1 MNYSLK
7 PIIDEK
13 FWIVESNGQKY
24 GTLRV
29 VDDKLFELASNGKV
43 NTLDKS
49 SLLSSWGIDV
59 ENCKSNNTENIITT
73 RTTDFKHV
81 GELHG
86 FPCASE
92 PFNSIYD
99 VKRKLPMYTKTEK
112 SSSFHC
118 AGYYVVK
125 FDYGWTRAF
134 CPKAITLQ
142 KYEYQGPFKSKE
154 DMLTIL
160 RRESKRNNEYST

>member
-24 GTLRV
+24 GTLRAL
-29 VDDKLFELASNGKV
+29 DSKLFELTSNGKI

-49 SLLSSWGIDV
+49 GLLDTWGIDV
-59 ENCKSNNTENIITT
+59 ENCKSNDIETSIIARNTEY
-73 RTTDFKHV
+73 KHV

-99 VKRKLPMYTKTEK
+99 VKKKLPMYTKSEK
-112 SSSFHC
+112 SGSFHC
-118 AGYYVVK
+118 SGYYVIK
-125 FDYGWTRAF
+125 YENGWTRAF
-134 CPKAITLQ
+134 CPKIVTLN
-142 KYEYQGPFKSKE
+142 KYEWHGPYKTKE
-154 DMLTIL
+154 DMLTML
-160 RRESKRNNEYST
+160 RRLSKEN

>member
-24 GTLRV
+24 GTLRAL
-29 VDDKLFELASNGKV
+29 DSKLFELTSNGKI

-49 SLLSSWGIDV
+49 GLLDTWGIDV
-59 ENCKSNNTENIITT
+59 ENCKSNTVQTVTT
-73 RTTDFKHV
+73 RTTEFKHV
-81 GELHG
+81 AELHG
-86 FPCASE
+86 YPCASE

-99 VKRKLPMYTKTEK
+99 VKKKLPMYTKSAK

-118 AGYYVVK
+118 AGYYVIK
-125 FDYGWTRAF
+125 FEYGWTRAF

-160 RRESKRNNEYST
+160 RREGKK